1 MNLITAIFKSSN
13 IQIVI
18 KITILEH
25 FITVLV
31 FINMNYLIMMW
42 KVRNKNCIKASD
54 VKLIAFLTQWQ
65 DGYNIL
71 VSSFEHSRSV

>member
-1 MNLITAIFKSSN
+1 MNSITTILKSIN

-31 FINMNYLIMMW
+31 FINMNYLNMKR
-42 KVRNKNCIKASD
+42 KVGNKNCIKASD
-54 VKLIAFLTQWQ
+54 VKLITFLT
-65 DGYNIL
+65 
-71 VSSFEHSRSV
+71 R